1 MVFTYTIQVNTRKK
15 EKKEKIHAKKNSRN
29 NGSTNKV
36 PTSKVDKYQDRD
48 KRMLEI
54 RRGKATG
61 KISSESNQ
69 LYLTMIFS
77 VLDRN
82 KIKPN
87 LINR

>member
-1 MVFTYTIQVNTRKK
+1 M
-15 EKKEKIHAKKNSRN
+15 
-29 NGSTNKV
+29 

-69 LYLTMIFS
+69 LYLTMILS

>member
-1 MVFTYTIQVNTRKK
+1 
-15 EKKEKIHAKKNSRN
+15 
-29 NGSTNKV
+29 
-36 PTSKVDKYQDRD
+36 
-48 KRMLEI
+48 MLGI

-69 LYLTMIFS
+69 LYLTMILS

-87 LINR
+87 LIYR